1 MPMAQMTDA
10 QRDEFLNEPRIA
22 VLSTISAED
31 SPISIPIWFE
41 WDGEHARV
49 FTGIGS
55 PKIRRLQANPA
66 ASLLV
71 ANPTGEPEAW
81 VLIEGKISIENEGGF
96 ELAERL
102 ALRYWGLSDPA
113 HTSTVEEWRASA
125 DTLRVLEL
133 APTRVRSYLTD
144 GAS

>member
-1 MPMAQMTDA
+1 MAQMTDA

-22 VLSTISAED
+22 VLSTISGEG

-49 FTGIGS
+49 FTGIDS

-81 VLIEGKISIENEGGF
+81 VLIEGAISIEDEGGF
-96 ELAERL
+96 DL
-102 ALRYWGLSDPA
+102 ALRYWSLSDPA
-113 HTSTVEEWRASA
+113 HTNTVEEWRASA

-133 APTRVRSYLTD
+133 VPTRVRSYLTD
-144 GAS
+144 NAS

>member
-1 MPMAQMTDA
+1 MAKMSDE
-10 QRDEFLNEPRIA
+10 QRDEFLNEPKIA
-22 VLSTISAED
+22 VLSTISAGG
-31 SPISIPIWFE
+31 SPVSIPIWFE

-49 FTGIGS
+49 FTGIDS
-55 PKIRRLQANPA
+55 PKIKRLQANPT

-81 VLIEGKISIENEGGF
+81 VLIEGAISVENEGGF

-102 ALRYWGLSDPA
+102 AKRYWNLSNPA
-113 HTSTVEEWRASA
+113 HQQTVDDWRATA

-133 APTRVRSYLTD
+133 VPTRVRSYLTD
-144 GAS
+144 SAS